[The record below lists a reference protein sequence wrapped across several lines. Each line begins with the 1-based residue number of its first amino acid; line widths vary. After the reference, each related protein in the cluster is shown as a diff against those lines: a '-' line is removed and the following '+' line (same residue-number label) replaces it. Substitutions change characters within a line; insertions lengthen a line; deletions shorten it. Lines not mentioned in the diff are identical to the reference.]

1 MHEQA
6 KAVIFSHQ
14 TIDNFV
20 DIVAAAELK
29 LSLFSFDEELKN
41 IIWKYATPCN
51 WNLLNTGV
59 DFNYQMVQSAKHK
72 HLAHGKKG
80 ATLYQQNLC

>member
-41 IIWKYATPCN
+41 II
-51 WNLLNTGV
+51 
-59 DFNYQMVQSAKHK
+59 
-72 HLAHGKKG
+72 
-80 ATLYQQNLC
+80 